1 MDDRELDSLLADASR
16 TYRVAPT
23 PPLDPMWESIEAR
36 AFAPAPRRI
45 GARTFA
51 IGIAAALVLGVGG
64 GRLSV
69 RPDPQPLADAA
80 VRADRPA
87 DDPYGRATEEVL
99 GRSAMLLTAVRAD
112 ATSDDARARL
122 AAQASELLGT
132 TRLLIDSPVG
142 GDAQL
147 RALLQDLE
155 LVLAQVSR
163 LAPGRSRTELPLI
176 TAAVEQHELVPRLR
190 SAVVELTATDY

>member
-1 MDDRELDSLLADASR
+1 MNDHELDTLLADASR
-16 TYRVAPT
+16 TYRVEPT
-23 PPLDPMWESIEAR
+23 PPLDPLWASIEAR
-36 AFAPAPRRI
+36 AFAPAQRAI
-45 GARTFA
+45 GWRTFA
-51 IGIAAALVLGVGG
+51 AGIAAALLLGVVG

-69 RPDPQPLADAA
+69 RPDPLQITDAS
-80 VRADRPA
+80 VRTDRA
-87 DDPYGRATEEVL
+87 SSDPYGQATEEVL
-99 GRSAMLLTAVRAD
+99 GRSAVLLTVVRTD
-112 ATSDDARARL
+112 ATSDDGRARL

-147 RALLQDLE
+147 RTLLQDLE

-163 LAPGRSRTELPLI
+163 LAPGRSRTEIPI
-176 TAAVEQHELVPRLR
+176 INAAVEQHELVPRLR

>member
-1 MDDRELDSLLADASR
+1 MEDHELDTLLADASR

-23 PPLDPMWESIEAR
+23 PPLDPMWASIEAR
-36 AFAPAPRRI
+36 AYAPVPRAI
-45 GARTFA
+45 GWRTFSV
-51 IGIAAALVLGVGG
+51 GIAAALLLGVLG

-69 RPDPQPLADAA
+69 RPDPQPLADASA
-80 VRADRPA
+80 RADRSS

-99 GRSAMLLTAVRAD
+99 GKSAMLLTAVRMD

-147 RALLQDLE
+147 RTLLQDLE

-163 LAPGRSRTELPLI
+163 LAPGRSRTELPMI
-176 TAAVEQHELVPRLR
+176 TAAVEQHELVPRIR